1 MSYLQSRNNLGDV
14 DNLSEARTN
23 LGLGTLASQMH
34 TNVNIENGTANLYS
48 LRLQLPG
55 SIIKPNYVLVASNDI
70 GDVSWRELAVADWL
84 SKPQNE
90 ISLAGMCNDA
100 NFITKKE
107 VDKLIMDIQI
117 DATNDDTTNAINIL
131 STWIM
136 NNQIDI
142 KSVTT
147 LNINTSS
154 ISTDNITLTSA
165 NDVSGVLFQQQNSPH
180 LNIVPLIQTFS
191 NNDSSK
197 VCSASALND
206 LYIYIKGLEK
216 NIPDDTAG
224 FMISTNNFLDPGLN
238 PQFAISNLG
247 LNDSFHT
254 SNLQIKDVVMTKP
267 TYDNTTSFENTN
279 IKTYNLLKEGGT
291 NRLIYKEDKLI
302 HSYLERSEEF
312 PVSAL
317 NVNTLYE
324 YVVDRLNQQMLVDN
338 VLSEIVENNDD
349 GSENPL
355 RSVFRQRLRTT
366 GIKEVAFTASWND
379 LSNAPR
385 SLSAFDNMNGNNET
399 LFLYSKSNFND
410 IFDKEDAMINLGIA
424 KVGRTGNFEDLISP
438 NILRTLG
445 EHDVEL
451 SKFPGVPF
459 LNINNNL
466 FELRDNLPIV
476 YSNLGLGDIVTLHR
490 SNIEI
495 LDGDITVSKLT
506 VKQSLQYLTS
516 NISIENA
523 MISND
528 IYLRCTNSD
537 GTSKWDKLPSA
548 TTSKSG
554 ITMLTNN
561 MFDSNSNVAITPYSF
576 NGFITSNDLF
586 LGPNKKWRLHFDD
599 KEMQVQKYDTNA
611 NEYISVHTFS

>member
-34 TNVNIENGTANLYS
+34 TNVNIANGTANLYS
-48 LRLQLPG
+48 LRVRLPG
-55 SIIKPNYVLVASNDI
+55 SIIKPNSVLVASNDI
-70 GDVSWRELAVADWL
+70 GDVTWSELAVADWL
-84 SKPQNE
+84 NKPQNE
-90 ISLAGMCNDA
+90 ISLASMCNDA
-100 NFITKKE
+100 NFITKTE
-107 VDKLIMDIQI
+107 VDKLLLDIQF
-117 DATNDDTTNAINIL
+117 DSTDDTTDTINIL

-142 KSVTT
+142 NSVTT
-147 LNINTSS
+147 SYINTAS
-154 ISTDNITLTSA
+154 ITTDNISLTSA
-165 NDVSGVLFQQQNSPH
+165 NDVSGILFQHQNDAH
-180 LNIVPLIQTFS
+180 LSVVPLIQTFS
-191 NNDSSK
+191 NSDSFK

-206 LYIYIKGLEK
+206 LYIYVKGLEQY
-216 NIPDDTAG
+216 IPDDTAG
-224 FMISTNNFLDPGLN
+224 FMISTNNFLEPGLN
-238 PQFAISNLG
+238 SSFAVSNLG

-254 SNLQIKDVVMTKP
+254 SNLQIKDVIMTKP
-267 TYDNTTSFENTN
+267 TYDSTTPFANTN
-279 IKTYNLLKEGGT
+279 TKTYSLLKEGGT

-302 HSYLERSEEF
+302 HSFLERSQEF
-312 PVSAL
+312 PVSAE

-324 YVVDRLNQQMLVDN
+324 YVKDRLNQQMLVEN

-355 RSVFRQRLRTT
+355 RTIFRQRLRTT

-410 IFDKEDAMINLGIA
+410 ILDKEGAMINLGISKA
-424 KVGRTGNFEDLISP
+424 GRTGNFEDLILP

-445 EHDVEL
+445 ENDLEL
-451 SKFPGVPF
+451 SKYPGIPF
-459 LNINNNL
+459 LSISNNL
-466 FELRDNLPIV
+466 FELRNTLPMV
-476 YSNLGLGDIVTLHR
+476 YSNLGLGDIVTYHR
-490 SNIEI
+490 SNISI

-516 NISIENA
+516 NISIDNA
-523 MISND
+523 FISND

-548 TTSKSG
+548 TTSKPG

-561 MFDSNSNVAITPYSF
+561 MFDSDSNVAITPYSL
-576 NGFITSNDLF
+576 NNFITSNDLF

-599 KEMQVQKYDTNA
+599 VEMQVQRYDTNA
-611 NEYISVHTFS
+611 QDYISVHTFS